1 MESWKNYLT
10 AVIDENGAEYIKRI
24 EARSEEEAGEMARGY
39 FYNFMPAWLKIQA
52 VRVREA

>member
-10 AVIDENGAEYIKRI
+10 AVIDENGREYIKRI
-24 EARSEEEAGEMARGY
+24 EARSEEEAAEMARGY

-52 VRVREA
+52 VKVREA